1 MLEAEGMEAAGKVGE
16 VVCVTGS
23 SGFIGSTLVRLLLRR
38 GYTVR
43 GTVQNLQNEKET
55 RHLEALE
62 GADSSLRLYQIDLL
76 DYDSIFSAINGV
88 VGVFHLASPCTVDQ
102 VTDPQRELLEPAIQ
116 GTLNVLKAAKAS
128 GVKRVVVTSSI
139 SAIVPS
145 PGWPADVVKGEDCWT
160 DVEYCKQNGLWY
172 SASKTLAEKEAWRFA
187 KETGLNVV
195 VVNPGTVLG
204 PILPPAI
211 NASMG
216 VLLGLLQGNT
226 DPYKDLH
233 MGSVHVNDVA
243 LAHILVYE
251 NASASGRHLCVESIT
266 HYSDFVDMV
275 AGLYPEYNLP
285 RFTEETQPG
294 LLRASNASKRLIDLG
309 MEFVPLEQTIKDSIV
324 SLREKGFLN

>member
-1 MLEAEGMEAAGKVGE
+1 MEADGKVGE
-16 VVCVTGS
+16 EVCVTGA

-187 KETGLNVV
+187 EETGLNVV

-216 VLLGLLQGNT
+216 VLLGLLQEWVGLGSR
-226 DPYKDLH
+226 PGPELH
-233 MGSVHVNDVA
+233 SWKEARREGPSPSPFP
-243 LAHILVYE
+243 ILLRCPPGGLPCQRREEEVVV
-251 NASASGRHLCVESIT
+251 GVVVE
-266 HYSDFVDMV
+266 V
-275 AGLYPEYNLP
+275 AGPAAAAAEVATAAAKVATAAAWVSSSLALSDCFFLLP
-285 RFTEETQPG
+285 PTQP
-294 LLRASNASKRLIDLG
+294 LPPSST
-309 MEFVPLEQTIKDSIV
+309 PLAA
-324 SLREKGFLN
+324 